1 MANAKSIGKKD
12 GIKFSLFYM
21 LAALGPAF
29 IAILTV
35 TIASLIMISGELK
48 DTIWEQLRVAAHQ
61 VNEYF
66 VYDVV
71 NNGTVDYEEYSDH
84 VYIESLKKLEIDMTL
99 FHDDVRLITS
109 LKKEDGTYNEGSK
122 ADAAIYAKVKAGN
135 EVTAEK
141 VKIGDTLYFVCYE
154 PMYDGNGNFWGMA
167 FAGKPYKYYTK
178 ALMPMISIVIL
189 ISIILFIVVVA
200 LVLLTGIKMSKALT
214 NTSVNLHAM
223 ADGELNAEFLE
234 HTMIAEF
241 NEIIASSGK
250 LQTNLNEIIGKT
262 KGISGDLRNEAE
274 QVSMLAGNS
283 KDGTEQIA
291 HAMEDLANGATTMA
305 ENVQNINQQI
315 VQMGDSIDN
324 ITHGAE
330 SLVTISTGIRDAN
343 NDATDYINKVSAS
356 SKESVQ
362 AVNDIST
369 QISETNTAVDRIK
382 EAVDM
387 ISSIASQTNLL
398 ALNASIEAARA
409 GEAGRGFAVVA
420 GEIGS
425 LAEQTNK
432 STEDIKNIV
441 SEIVDKSAK
450 SVSLSED
457 VARIIDEEQKYIE
470 ETQERFNVLNE
481 KIEEAFTEIN
491 DISAKAEDLDTAKD
505 SITSSISDLGAI
517 SEENAASNE
526 EVSASITDIANAI
539 SNIASNS
546 EATHDSA
553 ADLDETVA
561 YFR

>member
-1 MANAKSIGKKD
+1 MAKAKSIRKRD
-12 GIKFSLFYM
+12 GMKFSLFYM

-29 IAILTV
+29 IAIVVVTV
-35 TIASLIMISGELK
+35 ASAIMISGELK
-48 DTIWEQLRVAAHQ
+48 ESIWEQLRVASHQ

-71 NNGTVDYEEYSDH
+71 NNGSVNYDEYADH
-84 VYIESLKKLEIDMTL
+84 VYIESLKNLEIDMTL
-99 FHDDVRLITS
+99 FEGDTRLITS
-109 LKKEDGTYNEGSK
+109 LKKADGSYNEGSQ
-122 ADAAIYAKVKAGN
+122 ADPAIYEKVKAGN

-141 VKIGDTLYFVCYE
+141 VNIGGTLYFVCYE
-154 PMYDGNGNFWGMA
+154 PMYDANGNFWGMS

-178 ALMPMISIVIL
+178 ALMPMISLVIFISVIL
-189 ISIILFIVVVA
+189 LVVVVV
-200 LVLLTGIKMSKALT
+200 LVLFSGAGISKALI
-214 NTSVNLHAM
+214 NTSSNLHTM
-223 ADGELNAEFLE
+223 ADGDLNVSFTS

-241 NEIIASSGK
+241 NEIIASSDK
-250 LQTNLNEIIGKT
+250 LQETLNEIIGKT
-262 KGISGDLRNEAE
+262 KDISGSLSSGAE
-274 QVSMLAGNS
+274 QVSLLAGNS
-283 KDGTEQIA
+283 RDGAEKIA
-291 HAMEDLANGATTMA
+291 QAMEGLANGATTMA
-305 ENVQNINQQI
+305 ENVQNVNEQI
-315 VQMGDSIDN
+315 VQMGGSIEN

-330 SLVTISTGIRDAN
+330 SLVTISTGIKDAN
-343 NDATDYINKVSAS
+343 DDATEYINKVSAS

-432 STEDIKNIV
+432 STDDIKNIV
-441 SEIVDKSAK
+441 SEIVEKSAK

-457 VARIIDEEQKYIE
+457 VAKIIDEEQKYIE
-470 ETQERFNVLNE
+470 ETQERFNVLNA
-481 KIEEAFTEIN
+481 KIEEAFAEIN
-491 DISAKAEDLDTAKD
+491 DISAKAEDLDVAKD

-517 SEENAASNE
+517 SEENAASNQ
-526 EVSASITDIANAI
+526 EVSESISNIANAI
-539 SNIASNS
+539 SDIASNS
-546 EATHDSA
+546 EATQDSA

>member
-1 MANAKSIGKKD
+1 MAKTKSIRKKD
-12 GIKFSLFYM
+12 GMKFSLFYM

-29 IAILTV
+29 IAIVVVTV
-35 TIASLIMISGELK
+35 ASVLMISGELK

-66 VYDVV
+66 SYDVV
-71 NNGTVDYEEYSDH
+71 NNGKVNYDEYSDH
-84 VYIESLKKLEIDMTL
+84 VYIESLKKLDVDMTL
-99 FHDDVRLITS
+99 FEGDTRLITS
-109 LKKEDGTYNEGSK
+109 LKKPDGSYNEGSQ
-122 ADAAIYAKVKAGN
+122 ADPTIFANVKAGN
-135 EVTAEK
+135 EVTADK
-141 VKIGDTLYFVCYE
+141 VKIGNDLYFVCYE
-154 PMYDGNGNFWGMA
+154 PIYDANGNFWGMA
-167 FAGKPYKYYTK
+167 FAGKPYRYYTK
-178 ALMPMISIVIL
+178 ALMPMVSLVVFISVVL
-189 ISIILFIVVVA
+189 LVIVVV
-200 LVLLTGIKMSKALT
+200 LVLLTGAGISKALIH
-214 NTSVNLHAM
+214 TSGNLHTM
-223 ADGELNAEFLE
+223 ADGDLNVSFNE

-241 NEIIASSGK
+241 NEIISSCDK
-250 LQTNLNEIIGKT
+250 LQENLNEIIGKT
-262 KGISGDLRNEAE
+262 KDISGSLSSGAE
-274 QVSMLAGNS
+274 HVSRLAGNS
-283 KDGTEQIA
+283 REGAEQIA
-291 HAMEDLANGATTMA
+291 QAMEGLSNGATTMA
-305 ENVQNINQQI
+305 ENVQNVNAQI
-315 VQMGDSIDN
+315 VQMGDSIEN

-330 SLVTISTGIRDAN
+330 SLVTISTGIKDAN

-450 SVSLSED
+450 SVTLSED
-457 VARIIDEEQKYIE
+457 VAKIIDEEQKYIE
-470 ETQERFNVLNE
+470 ETQERFQILNE

-491 DISAKAEDLDTAKD
+491 DISSKAEDLDIAKD
-505 SITSSISDLGAI
+505 SITASISDLGAI
-517 SEENAASNE
+517 SEENAASNA
-526 EVSASITDIANAI
+526 EVSESISDIANAI
-539 SNIASNS
+539 RDIASNS
-546 EATHDSA
+546 EATQDSA

>member
-1 MANAKSIGKKD
+1 MSNTSNGSKNSGLR
-12 GIKFSLFYM
+12 FRFFYM
-21 LAALGPAF
+21 LTALLPAVSAIVIITAAS
-29 IAILTV
+29 V
-35 TIASLIMISGELK
+35 IMISGELK
-48 DTIWEQLRVAAHQ
+48 DTIWEQLRVASHQ

-71 NNGTVDYEEYSDH
+71 NNGYVNYDEYSDH
-84 VYIESLKKLEIDMTL
+84 VYIESLKKLEIDLTL
-99 FHDDVRLITS
+99 FEGDTRLITS
-109 LKKEDGTYNEGSK
+109 LKKEDGSYNEGSK
-122 ADAAIYAKVKAGN
+122 ADPKIYEQVKAGN
-135 EVTAEK
+135 EVTADK
-141 VKIGDTLYFVCYE
+141 VKIGNTLYFVCYE
-154 PMYDGNGNFWGMA
+154 PMYDANGNFWGMS

-178 ALMPMISIVIL
+178 ALMPMVTIAIFISVIL
-189 ISIILFIVVVA
+189 LVIVVT
-200 LVLLTGIKMSKALT
+200 LVLITGTGMSKALV
-214 NTSVNLHAM
+214 NTSRNLHDM
-223 ADGELNAEFLE
+223 SDGNLNVEFHE

-241 NEIIASSGK
+241 NEIISSSDK
-250 LQTNLNEIIGKT
+250 LQNSLNEIIGKT
-262 KGISGDLRNEAE
+262 KDISGDLRNEAE
-274 QVSMLAGNS
+274 QVSALAGNS
-283 KDGTEQIA
+283 KDGAEQIA

-315 VQMGDSIDN
+315 VQMGDSIEN
-324 ITHGAE
+324 ITNGAE
-330 SLVTISTGIRDAN
+330 SLVSISTGIKEAN
-343 NDATDYINKVSAS
+343 DDATDYINKVSAS

-432 STEDIKNIV
+432 STDDIKNIV
-441 SEIVDKSAK
+441 SEIVEKSGK
-450 SVSLSED
+450 SVTLSTD

-470 ETQERFNVLNE
+470 ETQERFNILNE
-481 KIEEAFTEIN
+481 KIEEAFAEIN
-491 DISAKAEDLDTAKD
+491 DISSKAEILDNAKD

-517 SEENAASNE
+517 SEENAASNQQ
-526 EVSASITDIANAI
+526 VSASITDIANAI
-539 SNIASNS
+539 NDIASNS

-553 ADLDETVA
+553 SDLDETVA